1 MKVCMR
7 ATLVLGVLLLGC
19 SDDGDGGGSSER
31 ASAEIEA
38 KSGNTTLHGTASF
51 AEVRG
56 EVVVTL
62 EVEGAPPGDH
72 GAHIHEIGDCSA
84 ADAMSAG
91 EHWNPDDHAH
101 GEPGTTSHLGDLGNL
116 SVDADG
122 TGRLTLRSDKWT
134 VGDGGDY
141 DVVGKAIV
149 IHANEDDLTTQPS
162 GNSGGR
168 IGCGV
173 IE

>member
-1 MKVCMR
+1 MKGNTC
-7 ATLVLGVLLLGC
+7 AALALGILMLGC
-19 SDDGDGGGSSER
+19 SDDGDGGESTKR

-38 KSGNTTLHGTASF
+38 RSGNTTLSGTASF
-51 AEVRG
+51 TEVRG
-56 EVVVTL
+56 EAVITL
-62 EVEGAPPGDH
+62 EVEGAPPGEH

-101 GEPGTTSHLGDLGNL
+101 GDPGATSHLGDLGNL

-122 TGRLTLRSDKWT
+122 TGRLTLRSETWT
-134 VGDGGDY
+134 VGDGGDH

-149 IHANEDDLTTQPS
+149 IHANEDDLTSQPS